1 MTLDG
6 GLSWCSSGNITSYS
20 WLFGEKR
27 VAGAR
32 LKRTYDTP
40 GTYSEI
46 LRVRD
51 SAGHLAFDFAEVQVV
66 DPARPDLLPPTIH
79 PVYWPTTELRA
90 GDRVTFQVRS
100 FRAGTTP
107 TETWDFGDGTGKV
120 AVRSD
125 GNVTPLA
132 KDGYAITEHRFVE
145 SGDYLV
151 SVETTNASGFK
162 AVGRLHVHVE
172 PADE

>member
-1 MTLDG
+1 MTLPAPTAKSFVSAIRRAIWRSI
-6 GLSWCSSGNITSYS
+6 LPKSKSLI
-20 WLFGEKR
+20 
-27 VAGAR
+27 R
-32 LKRTYDTP
+32 LVLTCC
-40 GTYSEI
+40 
-46 LRVRD
+46 
-51 SAGHLAFDFAEVQVV
+51 
-66 DPARPDLLPPTIH
+66 LPPFT
-79 PVYWPTTELRA
+79 PSTGRQPSFRA